1 MTESEQPQPEPAGP
15 PERRMVLQE
24 KFPRA
29 LWVRLIIYVAV
40 GHVFA
45 FFVYLLFVLG
55 GKNQ

>member
-1 MTESEQPQPEPAGP
+1 MTESEPQQPQSGQPA
-15 PERRMVLQE
+15 RRMAMEE

-29 LWVRLIIYVAV
+29 LWIRLIIYVAV